1 MKKTI
6 TLLSF
11 ILLILFHAV
20 TASAQGYLEVYLNSG
35 ISQRFY
41 LNDFKELRTSK
52 CDTIGVLH
60 SDYVAQEVVMS
71 DSTYR
76 FMMNEVDSIR
86 FKKVTDEDIRE
97 DISTIAYKISP
108 LMSNVSSITEAS
120 SHIEEIKSFK
130 GVQDAYVSGMSL
142 FVVMENICK
151 LVYYYPLESTV
162 NQTSLVKSFERV
174 SAMVANGSMTG
185 KKALV
190 YNQLYRDQNPG
201 FSAHSTCENLVMI
214 FRNSGVDARYVTN
227 EGDANFFY
235 NTDFSEYDYIYL
247 VTHGEIDK
255 RGHIILTSEEIFDY
269 SYNGVLDCVTEL
281 YASVYNLA
289 KRIAHSPEFY
299 ITHVTEIRGGEKR
312 SVYYLAINDNFI
324 KSGKK
329 ATKHEAIMVNGAC
342 QSLNKN
348 DDMYHAFYDRGIGYY
363 LGYNDYNSVGDE
375 IGLPYFSNML
385 NGMSAETALEN
396 LDNEFKHNFGTST
409 EGVNFNAFLRI
420 CHPQNSEKDLS
431 KEFVFPVVT
440 GNVDMVNNS
449 ISLEGKTTVYEY
461 LPEILKCGF
470 RYSNSKEMTSYEF
483 VECEGPTL
491 SANHELVFNASIP
504 KKADSLPIYYQAYTY
519 DGYNYNLG
527 EVKSVGAF
535 STAKPEECNIGETS
549 AYLGVKIQ
557 NLDGLK
563 QLYGGLQEIGILYST
578 RSYGWQ
584 DSDVKKITIYD
595 WNSEDGL
602 MLGQAYNLKM
612 ETEYYYRAYVKT
624 NDGEI
629 IYGDIEKF
637 VTRDEEAR
645 AELKKIYDQI
655 GLESW
660 GWFKPNTPVDKWSGV
675 WLSEDGYHVY
685 CYEARSIEDLELKD
699 LKRISEISLPSN
711 IGVFET
717 VTILNCPNLK
727 ELSNYK
733 TKHLEVQS
741 CYKLTNLFTWTNT
754 DYFETIDLS
763 DCSNIQEIIIG
774 FTDLR
779 SLRVANC
786 SSLKTISISETK
798 LSSIEVVNCPNL
810 EEFDC
815 RDNEIEG
822 TLNLSSD
829 KLREID
835 CSNNKISSLNLMCP
849 LLEKLDCYNNEI
861 TGTLNLSNAP
871 KLEEVYCGYNNITRV
886 KITSHNM
893 SRLDCLETLVNQSYE
908 SIPNWE
914 DVYFWGPE
922 KYEYEYIYT
931 KADDF
936 TEEEKREGGWTELSR
951 EPTLYYY
958 NIYYY
963 RYNYD
968 DHHGF
973 YHEGEP
979 YDEKY
984 WPFH

>member
-71 DSTYR
+71 DSTYS

-86 FKKVTDEDIRE
+86 FKKVTDEDIAGDLHTVMN
-97 DISTIAYKISP
+97 DIKP
-108 LMSNVSSITEAS
+108 LMSNVTSLIEATN
-120 SHIEEIKSFK
+120 HIEEIKSFK
-130 GVQDAYVSGMSL
+130 GVQDAYVSG
-142 FVVMENICK
+142 
-151 LVYYYPLESTV
+151 
-162 NQTSLVKSFERV
+162 TSLVITMENMCKVFYSYEPKSTIDSDMLAKSNARIP
-174 SAMVANGSMTG
+174 AMKANGKLTDK

-190 YNQLYRDQNPG
+190 YNQFYRNLSNG
-201 FSAHSTCENLVMI
+201 YSANVTCHELLRRFEECDVI
-214 FRNSGVDARYVTN
+214 ADYITDEGKVHFFRDV
-227 EGDANFFY
+227 
-235 NTDFSEYDYIYL
+235 DFSEYDYVYL
-247 VTHGEIDK
+247 CTHGFIDEDDIHYLATSHEADVEFLINEDLLNYLCANGIVLGFVNEK
-255 RGHIILTSEEIFDY
+255 RNHY
-269 SYNGVLDCVTEL
+269 
-281 YASVYNLA
+281 
-289 KRIAHSPEFY
+289 SPEFFVPY
-299 ITHVTEIRGGEKR
+299 FCISE
-312 SVYYLAINDNFI
+312 NFI
-324 KSGKK
+324 YSGRE
-329 ATKHEAIMVNGAC
+329 ATKRETILVNGAC
-342 QSLNKN
+342 HSLQKN
-348 DDMYHAFYDRGIGYY
+348 EGLFKAFKKRGIGAY
-363 LGYNDYNSVGDE
+363 LGYDDANSVGDDV
-375 IGLPYFSNML
+375 GLAYFSNML
-385 NGMSAETALEN
+385 NGMSVKSAKEN
-396 LDNEFKHNFGTST
+396 LDDVFLHNQGKYKDIEYNAYFKGKSVSADLISEF
-409 EGVNFNAFLRI
+409 I
-420 CHPQNSEKDLS
+420 
-431 KEFVFPVVT
+431 FPVVT
-440 GNVDMVNNS
+440 DNASGIDNL
-449 ISLEGKTTVYEY
+449 ITFEGKTTVYEY

-584 DSDVKKITIYD
+584 DSDVKKITIYS
-595 WNSEDGL
+595 WKWKDGL
-602 MLGQAYNLKM
+602 MLGEAYNLKM

-624 NDGEI
+624 GDGEI